1 MSEKTHQ
8 PTDQKRRKARQD
20 GNIPRSKLLSSA
32 SVTLFGLAATVAFA
46 DASTARVVAWSSRL
60 FSLQTGAL
68 DVELLEA
75 LRVLSLSVSP
85 TLAGALFGALVAGV
99 PMVGLELNL
108 SLVEPKLE
116 KLNPAE
122 GVKKVFSKRQAVDLL
137 KGLAVAAVMSL
148 MVWNAVEDAAPQTF
162 RALSHDA
169 VTAFR
174 ALLTAF
180 LPTVLRAAAVLAVLG
195 LGDYAL
201 ARLRHTRDLMM
212 SHDEVKQEHKNS
224 DGDPHTK
231 GKRKQL
237 MKQLAAGGPARG
249 VHKATAVVVNPTHV
263 AVALRYDESECDA
276 PYIVALGREED
287 ALAIRTEA
295 KALGIPVVRDVPL
308 ARSLIH
314 YELGEEVPEELYQ
327 AAATV
332 LRVALESAESNPSS
346 PGADVALLTK
356 EHP

>member
-8 PTDQKRRKARQD
+8 PTEQKLRQARED
-20 GNIPRSKLLSSA
+20 GNIPKSKMLSAAAVTFGGLVATFAFGHESSA
-32 SVTLFGLAATVAFA
+32 RLMT
-46 DASTARVVAWSSRL
+46 WSHRL
-60 FSLQTGAL
+60 FSLQTGAP

-75 LRVLSLSVSP
+75 LRVFTLCLAP
-85 TLAGALFGALVAGV
+85 TLAGALVGALAAGI
-99 PMVGLELNL
+99 PMAGLQLNL
-108 SLVEPKLE
+108 SLVQPKLE
-116 KLNPAE
+116 NLNPVE
-122 GVKKVFSKRQAVDLL
+122 GVKKLFSKRQAVDLL

-148 MVWNAVEDAAPQTF
+148 MLWNAVEDAAPQTF
-162 RALSHDA
+162 RALSHDP

-174 ALLTAF
+174 ALLAVF
-180 LPTVLRAAAVLAVLG
+180 LPTVLKAAAVLVVLG
-195 LGDYAL
+195 IADYAL
-201 ARLRHTRDLMM
+201 ARMRHTKDLMM
-212 SHDEVKQEHKNS
+212 SHEDVKQEHRNS

-237 MKQLAAGGPARG
+237 MKQLAMGGPARG
-249 VHKATAVVVNPTHV
+249 VHKATAVVVNPTHI

-327 AAATV
+327 AAAAV
-332 LRVALESAESNPSS
+332 LRVALESAEANPAS
-346 PGADVALLTK
+346 PAVDAAILVK
-356 EHP
+356 ESL